1 MDVQD
6 SSTSRTTEW
15 KLATPAPR
23 QIKATTVV
31 LKLTNNEHL
40 ASIGL
45 AALTNALKMAAAL
58 TKQECADTYFK
69 LRAPQNLLIV
79 DSYRATAVQKILTTQ
94 RIQVVGTTHSISAY
108 VANAAENARGVIH
121 GIPLDATD
129 DIIKENLRVQ
139 NRTVLGFRR
148 LGTTKTILITVEG
161 PSLPRYA
168 IYDSGVY
175 RMYPPRQ
182 RNRQCAHCLS
192 LQHNSDV
199 CPCKNE
205 YIRCT
210 ACGKQ
215 FPPQQN
221 PNETPHDCEL
231 RCANCK
237 GDHAATDPQCPAK
250 QAVAEAIK
258 ERFEARQ
265 ARQARAHQLN
275 TKPSPDTNPK
285 QNPQEWPD
293 LPISNRF
300 ELLDA
305 PSRSLSRGRSRS
317 RSYSRGR
324 GSNTAKQNVTLDKR
338 ARSRSRANQR
348 KPQHLQHDQ
357 QKRTRF
363 QEPSHNPWFQKQASR
378 THGQGGQ
385 TTGAHQENNSSSHPR
400 VVPNMQGVA
409 QPMDT
414 QLSGTASQP
423 SPSSLTVLKPAT
435 IQAPSPPP
443 SQEYQ
448 QTNTN
453 DYTELRQKISTIIAE
468 SIPTILTALAPMLQ
482 QMIQL
487 ALAPI
492 QAELAAHQEQLR
504 PHKRAAMPAPVNAN
518 MEQHDNE

>member
-1 MDVQD
+1 M
-6 SSTSRTTEW
+6 
-15 KLATPAPR
+15 K
-23 QIKATTVV
+23 
-31 LKLTNNEHL
+31 NEHL

-45 AALTNALKMAAAL
+45 VALTNALEMAAAL

-79 DSYRATAVQKILTTQ
+79 DSYRATTVQKIMTTQ
-94 RIQVVGTTHSISAY
+94 QIQVVGTTHSICAY
-108 VANAAENARGVIH
+108 VANAAENAREVIH

-129 DIIKENLRVQ
+129 DFIKENLGVQ

-192 LQHNSDV
+192 LQHNADV

-205 YIRCT
+205 YIGCT
-210 ACGKQ
+210 AWGKQ
-215 FPPQQN
+215 FPPKQN
-221 PNETPHDCEL
+221 LSETPHDCEL

-258 ERFEARQ
+258 KRFEARQ
-265 ARQARAHQLN
+265 ARQARQARAQQLN
-275 TKPSPDTNPK
+275 TKRSPDINLK

-300 ELLDA
+300 ELQETPLR
-305 PSRSLSRGRSRS
+305 SRSRGRSRS

-324 GSNTAKQNVTLDKR
+324 GSITAKQDVTLDKR

-348 KPQHLQHDQ
+348 KPQQLQQDQ

-363 QEPSHNPWFQKQASR
+363 QEPSHNPWYRKQASK

-385 TTGAHQENNSSSHPR
+385 TTGAYQEKDSSSYPR
-400 VVPNMQGVA
+400 VIPNMQEVA
-409 QPMDT
+409 QPIT

-423 SPSSLTVLKPAT
+423 SPFSLT
-435 IQAPSPPP
+435 
-443 SQEYQ
+443 
-448 QTNTN
+448 
-453 DYTELRQKISTIIAE
+453 ISTIIAE
-468 SIPTILTALAPMLQ
+468 SIPTILSALAPMLQ
-482 QMIQL
+482 QMIQQ

-518 MEQHDNE
+518 MEQQDIE

>member
-23 QIKATTVV
+23 QTKATTVV

-79 DSYRATAVQKILTTQ
+79 DSYRATAVQKIMTTQ
-94 RIQVVGTTHSISAY
+94 QIQVVGTTHSICAY

-129 DIIKENLRVQ
+129 DFIKENLRVQ
-139 NRTVLGFRR
+139 NRMVLGFRR

-215 FPPQQN
+215 SPPQQN
-221 PNETPHDCEL
+221 PSETLHDCEL

-237 GDHAATDPQCPAK
+237 GDHASHGPAMPSQAGGSGSYKGTLRSTSSTSSKSPTTEHETITRHKPEAEPAGMAGPSNKQQVRATRYPIAQPQ
-250 QAVAEAIK
+250 
-258 ERFEARQ
+258 
-265 ARQARAHQLN
+265 
-275 TKPSPDTNPK
+275 
-285 QNPQEWPD
+285 
-293 LPISNRF
+293 
-300 ELLDA
+300 
-305 PSRSLSRGRSRS
+305 
-317 RSYSRGR
+317 
-324 GSNTAKQNVTLDKR
+324 
-338 ARSRSRANQR
+338 QR
-348 KPQHLQHDQ
+348 
-357 QKRTRF
+357 
-363 QEPSHNPWFQKQASR
+363 QEP
-378 THGQGGQ
+378 
-385 TTGAHQENNSSSHPR
+385 
-400 VVPNMQGVA
+400 
-409 QPMDT
+409 QP
-414 QLSGTASQP
+414 
-423 SPSSLTVLKPAT
+423 K
-435 IQAPSPPP
+435 
-443 SQEYQ
+443 
-448 QTNTN
+448 
-453 DYTELRQKISTIIAE
+453 
-468 SIPTILTALAPMLQ
+468 LQ
-482 QMIQL
+482 QG
-487 ALAPI
+487 
-492 QAELAAHQEQLR
+492 
-504 PHKRAAMPAPVNAN
+504 
-518 MEQHDNE
+518 